1 MVGSAHSES
10 RSCST
15 RMDLVSLGNLPRA
28 ALVILYLTKMFL
40 KTLAIMGV
48 FALAMPV
55 SVRAQT
61 DPLKVMSFNVRTS
74 DANDP
79 CPSGCWEQ
87 RQTRVQQMLA
97 KYDPDFFGT
106 QETAPIQTAFF
117 NETLGYAA
125 VGECAGPCGG
135 NERNS
140 IFYRA
145 AKWEL
150 LSTETFALSDTPEV
164 IPSNTWHLEYLR
176 AAVMARFK
184 STTTGNT
191 VCMLNTHYDVTRGH
205 TQSSVLVAS
214 RFAQYCQKFDTAV
227 LTGDLNTQP
236 ETKAI
241 HYLEGKV
248 ELSGGKTP
256 LPMYE
261 TLTAAG
267 AGGATWIGNS
277 FNNKPHSKKIDY
289 VFARRDSH
297 TCLQKGEIIADG
309 FDGGFSSSD
318 HAVVMSTFCIGEAGC
333 TECLE
338 G

>member
-1 MVGSAHSES
+1 
-10 RSCST
+10 
-15 RMDLVSLGNLPRA
+15 
-28 ALVILYLTKMFL
+28 MFL
-40 KTLAIMGV
+40 KTFAIMGV

-74 DANDP
+74 DAKDP

-125 VGECAGPCGG
+125 VGECAGP
-135 NERNS
+135 
-140 IFYRA
+140 
-145 AKWEL
+145 
-150 LSTETFALSDTPEV
+150 DTPEV
-164 IPSNTWHLEYLR
+164 IPSNSWNLEYLR
-176 AAVMARFK
+176 AAVMARFR
-184 STTTGNT
+184 STVTGNT

-267 AGGATWIGNS
+267 AGGFTWIGSS
-277 FNNKPHSKKIDY
+277 FSNQTVTKKIDY
-289 VFARRDSH
+289 
-297 TCLQKGEIIADG
+297 
-309 FDGGFSSSD
+309 
-318 HAVVMSTFCIGEAGC
+318 
-333 TECLE
+333 
-338 G
+338 